1 MLLKAK
7 NKQKKNKKNP
17 KNTTLTIPK
26 SNITVVERGK
36 IDIPNTHIHD
46 PYHTNAWPL
55 THKYMT
61 ANTQIHERLFSWIG
75 TYTGTSIN
83 SEQIKLV
90 LWAQTSP
97 LSEMVPSCKCFSNM
111 SKIPS
116 LTYNRANSIIIKNA
130 IILKI
135 INLLDTDVVICII

>member
-1 MLLKAK
+1 MLLKAN
-7 NKQKKNKKNP
+7 NKKKNEKKKCHTVRP
-17 KNTTLTIPK
+17 ILK
-26 SNITVVERGK
+26 SNITIVERGK

-75 TYTGTSIN
+75 TYTGTSIK